1 MYNRVLL
8 FISRKKVIM
17 CDQRK
22 ILDAKEEQKRA
33 LKNLLN
39 AINGVKD
46 AQKDFNNA
54 TCVLFLLESGLVLG
68 ESVLFVHDENMELP
82 FILDVIEVLEG
93 EDGVF
98 GVSGRLISPA
108 SGRLLSGSEDYKVSF
123 MKRISRDK
131 SFTFF
136 TSVDSYLENTKNA

>member
-1 MYNRVLL
+1 
-8 FISRKKVIM
+8 M

-54 TCVLFLLESGLVLG
+54 TCMLFLLEHGLVLG

-131 SFTFF
+131 PFIFF

>member
-8 FISRKKVIM
+8 FISRKEIIM

-54 TCVLFLLESGLVLG
+54 TCVLFLLEHGLVLG

-108 SGRLLSGSEDYKVSF
+108 SGRVLSGSEDYKVSF

-131 SFTFF
+131 PFIFF
-136 TSVDSYLENTKNA
+136 TSVDSYLEDTKND

>member
-1 MYNRVLL
+1 
-8 FISRKKVIM
+8 M

-22 ILDAKEEQKRA
+22 ILDAKDEQKRT
-33 LKNLLN
+33 LKKLLS
-39 AINGVKD
+39 AINGVKN

>member
-1 MYNRVLL
+1 
-8 FISRKKVIM
+8 M

-82 FILDVIEVLEG
+82 FILDVSEVLEG

-131 SFTFF
+131 SFIFF

>member
-1 MYNRVLL
+1 
-8 FISRKKVIM
+8 M

-22 ILDAKEEQKRA
+22 ILDAKEEQKRT
-33 LKNLLN
+33 LKKLLS
-39 AINGVKD
+39 AINCVKN

-68 ESVLFVHDENMELP
+68 ESILFVHDENMELP
-82 FILDVIEVLEG
+82 FILDSIEVLEG

-131 SFTFF
+131 SFISF

>member
-1 MYNRVLL
+1 
-8 FISRKKVIM
+8 M

-131 SFTFF
+131 SFIFF

>member
-8 FISRKKVIM
+8 FISRKEVIM

-46 AQKDFNNA
+46 A
-54 TCVLFLLESGLVLG
+54 
-68 ESVLFVHDENMELP
+68 
-82 FILDVIEVLEG
+82 
-93 EDGVF
+93 
-98 GVSGRLISPA
+98 
-108 SGRLLSGSEDYKVSF
+108 
-123 MKRISRDK
+123 
-131 SFTFF
+131 
-136 TSVDSYLENTKNA
+136 

>member
-1 MYNRVLL
+1 
-8 FISRKKVIM
+8 M

-54 TCVLFLLESGLVLG
+54 TCVLFLLEHGLVLG

-108 SGRLLSGSEDYKVSF
+108 SGRVLSGSEDYKVSF

-131 SFTFF
+131 PFIFF
-136 TSVDSYLENTKNA
+136 TSVDSYLEDTKND

>member
-1 MYNRVLL
+1 MYHRVLL
-8 FISRKKVIM
+8 FISRKEVIM

-22 ILDAKEEQKRA
+22 LLDAKEEQKRA
-33 LKNLLN
+33 
-39 AINGVKD
+39 
-46 AQKDFNNA
+46 
-54 TCVLFLLESGLVLG
+54 FLLEHGLVLG

-82 FILDVIEVLEG
+82 FILDTIEVLEG

-131 SFTFF
+131 SFISS
-136 TSVDSYLENTKNA
+136 TSVDSYLEDMKNA

>member
-1 MYNRVLL
+1 
-8 FISRKKVIM
+8 M
-17 CDQRK
+17 CDQQK

-46 AQKDFNNA
+46 AQKGYNNA
-54 TCVLFLLESGLVLG
+54 TCILFLLECGLVLG

-82 FILDVIEVLEG
+82 FILDSIEVLEG

-131 SFTFF
+131 PFTFF

>member
-1 MYNRVLL
+1 
-8 FISRKKVIM
+8 M

-46 AQKDFNNA
+46 AQKDYNNA

-131 SFTFF
+131 PFIFF
-136 TSVDSYLENTKNA
+136 TSVDSYLENTKND

>member
-1 MYNRVLL
+1 
-8 FISRKKVIM
+8 M